1 MLWPANFFAYI
12 SRWMQIT
19 LLSWFVLEL
28 TDSPFFVALVGF
40 FAMVPL
46 LLFGVF
52 GGVLADRVDRH
63 RLLMFSHVSNF
74 ALSLA
79 MIALLLSGREE
90 FWHAYVVVL
99 LTGLGWALDMPARR
113 SVVHDLFGKASLTNA
128 MALDSVGMHASRM
141 LGPTIAGG
149 MIAAVSVTGGY
160 ILMALFL
167 GVSIVFM
174 ALARLPAHRA
184 GLPAARSIA
193 RNLAE
198 GFSYVLG
205 NRLILA
211 TVVVTVLMNMLL
223 FPYMQML
230 PVIARDSL
238 GVGPGLM
245 GLLMGADGLGA
256 IVGSI
261 TIASV
266 GTIKYHGR
274 IFLGGSVIGLIMS
287 IGFALSNSFST
298 ALPILVLLGLGTAGF
313 GTMQATIVLLAA
325 REDMRGRTL
334 GVISLAIGAGPIGA
348 LLIGA
353 LASAASP
360 EVAIMILST
369 TGLLAIALV
378 TVLMPRLRGQ
388 IGASQ
393 EEEPRDAAQS
403 AIHSSS

>member
-1 MLWPANFFAYI
+1 M
-12 SRWMQIT
+12 
-19 LLSWFVLEL
+19 
-28 TDSPFFVALVGF
+28 
-40 FAMVPL
+40 
-46 LLFGVF
+46 
-52 GGVLADRVDRH
+52 
-63 RLLMFSHVSNF
+63 
-74 ALSLA
+74 
-79 MIALLLSGREE
+79 
-90 FWHAYVVVL
+90 
-99 LTGLGWALDMPARR
+99 
-113 SVVHDLFGKASLTNA
+113 
-128 MALDSVGMHASRM
+128 
-141 LGPTIAGG
+141 
-149 MIAAVSVTGGY
+149 
-160 ILMALFL
+160 
-167 GVSIVFM
+167 
-174 ALARLPAHRA
+174 
-184 GLPAARSIA
+184 
-193 RNLAE
+193 
-198 GFSYVLG
+198 
-205 NRLILA
+205 
-211 TVVVTVLMNMLL
+211 
-223 FPYMQML
+223 
-230 PVIARDSL
+230 
-238 GVGPGLM
+238 M

-393 EEEPRDAAQS
+393 EEEPQDAAQS
-403 AIHSSS
+403 AMQSSS